1 MLLKA
6 ALYDEETLRITRGSW
21 HHFEILNELARML
34 ESNKGNRLV
43 VCIIFA
49 RFT

>member
-21 HHFEILNELARML
+21 HHFEILNVARTDV
-34 ESNKGNRLV
+34 G
-43 VCIIFA
+43 I
-49 RFT
+49 